1 MAKRKK
7 LEVSMSSDQVLD
19 FKNALDELMDDD
31 VEIISLYME
40 IDEKNKTISK
50 ITIHG
55 LVNETYERTLTF

>member
-7 LEVSMSSDQVLD
+7 LEISMSSDQLVE
-19 FKNALDELMDDD
+19 FKNTLDELMDDD
-31 VEIISLYME
+31 VEIMSLYME

-55 LVNETYERTLTF
+55 LINEIYERTLTF